1 MSRPR
6 ADYWHGEL
14 LTAMRIAGGHNP
26 TATHRL
32 QLEAH
37 SDATMVKLF
46 DRIPVEGLRDG
57 WTTEGG
63 TILTF
68 ADSSRLAIVDATD
81 PGGMTKTLLVV
92 EEPAESNLYQPS

>member
-1 MSRPR
+1 
-6 ADYWHGEL
+6 L

-37 SDATMVKLF
+37 SDATVVKHF
-46 DRIPVEGLRDG
+46 DRIPVEGLRYG

-68 ADSSRLAIVDATD
+68 ANSSSLAIVDATD
-81 PGGMTKTLLVV
+81 PGGTTKTLLVV